1 MKNPLSKSGTRDTMA
16 QNQPKNIVKD
26 LMNGLVKS
34 ALVFLIAFSLASCQK
49 GLEQADGNTE
59 TGTNQKNVA
68 KTKATL
74 YDIACT
80 SSSSNKIEVYPPG
93 DTGGAN
99 WGTPIWSW
107 KPNTT
112 DGYTSTEIGYWEN
125 GSSSTAGVGDPF
137 EVKLRNNSKWSATST
152 QVIATVGGRLATIL
166 AYPSGQKLW
175 ARDLGTS
182 VWPHSAELLPNGN
195 LATASSTGNLVR
207 LYNTTSGATN
217 YASAALTTAHGVLWD
232 PVNYILWA
240 IGDATITAY
249 TTGTRTAPA
258 LDLITARTANLPTT
272 GGHDIAPYYGDNNKL
287 WVTTSSG
294 VYIYN
299 KTSKTFTASPGT
311 SFKTKVKSV
320 GNQHASALGYPQIVT
335 TREVG
340 TCSFNSWCTDTVK
353 FYNLNTG
360 TLDYKIAKPGGAFY
374 KARVFSPEYQD
385 APSMPFAD
393 GDYVITNRN
402 SGLALAVQSAGV
414 ANSDPIV
421 QYAYT
426 AAAPTNDV
434 WTLTQLA
441 NGYYRITNKN
451 SGKALHVPSAG
462 TEKKDI
468 LVQYTYSTG
477 APYNDEWAIVSVGS
491 GYYKI
496 ISRNSNLIVNV
507 KDGVTTSGAT
517 IWQWTYSTGNAGT
530 SEWAFSAP

>member
-1 MKNPLSKSGTRDTMA
+1 MKKQLSRSGIMDAMIQTGS
-16 QNQPKNIVKD
+16 VKA
-26 LMNGLVKS
+26 
-34 ALVFLIAFSLASCQK
+34 ALVFLIAFSFASCQK
-49 GLEQADGNTE
+49 IDENADDSIGTGLNSKNMVNTP
-59 TGTNQKNVA
+59 KNFSL
-68 KTKATL
+68 TATAL

-80 SSSSNKIEVYPPG
+80 SSSSNKIEIYPPG

-99 WGTPIWSW
+99 WGAPKWSW
-107 KPNTT
+107 KPTT
-112 DGYTSTEIGYWEN
+112 GLGYSSTEVGYWTN
-125 GSSSTAGVGDPF
+125 GSSSTGNTGDPF
-137 EVKLRNNSKWSATST
+137 EVKLRHSSVWSGTS

-175 ARDLGTS
+175 ARDLGAS

-207 LYNTTSGATN
+207 LYNTSSTN
-217 YASAALTTAHGVLWD
+217 YASASLTTAHGVLWD

-240 IGDATITAY
+240 IGQSTLTAY
-249 TTGTRTAPA
+249 TTGTRTSPA
-258 LDLITARTANLPTT
+258 LTEVTARRATLPTT
-272 GGHDIAPYYGDNNKL
+272 GGHDVAPYYGDNNKL

-299 KTSKTFTASPGT
+299 KTSKTFTASPGS
-311 SFKTKVKSV
+311 SFKTKVKSI
-320 GNQHASALGYPQIVT
+320 GNQPPSALGYPQIVLT
-335 TREVG
+335 KEAAG
-340 TCSFNSWCTDTVK
+340 CGFNTWCTDTVK
-353 FYNLNTG
+353 FYNLNSG

-393 GDYVITNRN
+393 GDYVITNRK
-402 SGLALAVQSAGV
+402 SGLALAVKNAGV
-414 ANSDPIV
+414 ANSDTIV
-421 QYAYT
+421 QYPYT

-434 WTLTQLA
+434 WTLTQLT
-441 NGYYRITNKN
+441 NGYYKIINKN
-451 SGKALHVPSAG
+451 SGKALHVKSAG
-462 TEKKDI
+462 REKRDVI
-468 LVQYTYSTG
+468 VQYTYSTP
-477 APYNDEWAIVSVGS
+477 APFNDEWAIVSIGS

-530 SEWAFSAP
+530 SEWAFELLP